1 MVKKAILAMFVALAA
16 VSLTAQE
23 HTNFELRYAANPQDF
38 KSYDTERIRKD
49 FLMETVFADDQIN
62 LLYTMYDRLIVGG
75 ALPVSKSLNLET
87 IEPLKAPNFLHRREL
102 GIINVG
108 GPGKVKVGDK
118 EYKLNFKEALYV
130 GSGSHEVVFSSDDV
144 ANPAKFY
151 FNSAPAHQ
159 SFPTKLITY
168 KEAKVI
174 NAGSLEESNART
186 INQLIVK
193 EIIQTCQ
200 LQMGLTE
207 LKPGSVW
214 NTMPAHTHDRRME
227 AYFYFNVPNGQTVC
241 HYLGEPQESRHIWL
255 HNEQAV
261 LSPEWSI
268 HSGAGTSN
276 YMFIWGMGG
285 ENLDYNDTDKI
296 NTMDLK

>member
-1 MVKKAILAMFVALAA
+1 MLAMFVALAS
-16 VSLTAQE
+16 VSLTAQQ
-23 HTNFELRYAANPQDF
+23 HTNFELRYAANPEDF
-38 KSYDTERIRKD
+38 KFYDTERIRKD
-49 FLMETVFADDQIN
+49 FLMENVFTADKIN
-62 LLYTMYDRLIVGG
+62 MLYTMYDRLIVGG
-75 ALPVSKSLNLET
+75 ALPVAGSLKLENVDA
-87 IEPLKAPNFLHRREL
+87 LKAPNFLHRREL

-118 EYKLNFKEALYV
+118 EYQLNFKEALYV
-130 GSGSHEVVFSSDDV
+130 GSGSHEVVFSSDNA

-151 FNSAPAHQ
+151 FNSATAHK
-159 SFPTKLITY
+159 SLPTKLITY
-168 KEAKVI
+168 KEAVVI

-186 INQLIVK
+186 INQLIVNNTV
-193 EIIQTCQ
+193 ETCQ

-214 NTMPAHTHDRRME
+214 NTMPAHIHDRRME
-227 AYFYFNVPNGQTVC
+227 AYFYFQVPAGQTVC
-241 HYLGEPQESRHIWL
+241 HFLGEPQESRHIWL
-255 HNEQAV
+255 QNEQVV

-285 ENLDYNDTDKI
+285 ENLDYGDVDKI
-296 NTMDLK
+296 DTTDLK